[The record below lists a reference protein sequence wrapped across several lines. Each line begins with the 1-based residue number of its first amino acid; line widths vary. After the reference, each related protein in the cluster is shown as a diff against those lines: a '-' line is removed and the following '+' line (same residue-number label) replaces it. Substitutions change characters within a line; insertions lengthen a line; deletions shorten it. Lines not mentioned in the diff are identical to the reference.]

1 MPCAAFVRRR
11 LLLLLGAPP
20 LLGPSPSP
28 PASHALTFARA
39 RGVAGHISSTSSS
52 TPRST
57 FLIVS
62 SPRFGAAGAR
72 ARGGRLARPARRSSR
87 AAPPP
92 APPPEAG
99 SPPPPPVRPAR
110 AIDTRAC
117 LAAHGAVAAAVDLRC
132 RRRRSPPMIARART
146 ATGVRTGTGGSTTYR
161 WMYRISNVLSCMPVH
176 IFPKYKSFPSVLSPK
191 SPAILPLVHEAR
203 TCNYTRTRS
212 TSVRLSKSSVPPDTC
227 EEG

>member
-1 MPCAAFVRRR
+1 MPCAAFFRRR

-146 ATGVRTGTGGSTTYR
+146 GPQPESGPAPVAVPRTGGCTVYLMFYHVCRCTY
-161 WMYRISNVLSCMPVH
+161 
-176 IFPKYKSFPSVLSPK
+176 FPNTNRFP
-191 SPAILPLVHEAR
+191 A
-203 TCNYTRTRS
+203 
-212 TSVRLSKSSVPPDTC
+212 SSLQRVPRFYP
-227 EEG
+227 